1 MASNISTSL
10 IISTY
15 NRSDALELC
24 VKSVLRQSL
33 LPDEIII
40 ADDGSKEDTRELIH
54 QLAASSEVPIIHV
67 WHEDLGF
74 RLASIRN
81 KAIAKASKEYIIQID
96 GDIVLHKD
104 FVKDHV
110 RFAKKGSFVTGS
122 RVLIREG
129 LTKKMLAERN
139 CIISIHDKGTK
150 NTINGVHLP
159 WLSPLLQHYRQWDI
173 SYSRGCNMAFWKED
187 LLKVNGYNEAIT
199 GWGSEDHELVCR
211 LINNGVRKRTIK
223 FAGIVFHLHHEL
235 HGTDNLSNNRSI
247 LNETKVR
254 KLTWC
259 DKESYKTN
267 MEKNLNFLD
276 RNEFNYSPSKEV
288 VEALKN
294 FDINKL
300 CFYTRIYDEGKKSI
314 LSVFLSELYDIDET
328 QVLLGYGGEDIL
340 KQAVHYFLTQEDGN
354 KTMLIPKF
362 SWWYYK
368 SIADEV
374 NGHTLQYPLYEDGN
388 TFKYDFETL
397 KDMIQKENPKIL
409 LLASPNNPTG
419 NGLTPKELDELLAE
433 VPSQTVVLIDE
444 AYASFVSTDTSY
456 IKKLVN
462 KYPNLIISRTLS
474 KFYGLPGLRMGFGF
488 MSKEL
493 EKFSRYSNK
502 YLGYN
507 RISEDIAIAALKSDA
522 HYRNIAKLMN
532 EDRERYEK
540 EIGVLPGFKVYES
553 VANFILIKYPIEL
566 KEALQKA
573 FAKQSYKVKF
583 MNEPDINTHLRITL
597 GRPEQNRIVIDTI
610 KEIASK

>member
-1 MASNISTSL
+1 
-10 IISTY
+10 
-15 NRSDALELC
+15 
-24 VKSVLRQSL
+24 
-33 LPDEIII
+33 
-40 ADDGSKEDTRELIH
+40 
-54 QLAASSEVPIIHV
+54 
-67 WHEDLGF
+67 
-74 RLASIRN
+74 
-81 KAIAKASKEYIIQID
+81 
-96 GDIVLHKD
+96 
-104 FVKDHV
+104 
-110 RFAKKGSFVTGS
+110 
-122 RVLIREG
+122 
-129 LTKKMLAERN
+129 
-139 CIISIHDKGTK
+139 
-150 NTINGVHLP
+150 
-159 WLSPLLQHYRQWDI
+159 
-173 SYSRGCNMAFWKED
+173 
-187 LLKVNGYNEAIT
+187 
-199 GWGSEDHELVCR
+199 
-211 LINNGVRKRTIK
+211 
-223 FAGIVFHLHHEL
+223 
-235 HGTDNLSNNRSI
+235 
-247 LNETKVR
+247 
-254 KLTWC
+254 
-259 DKESYKTN
+259 

-573 FAKQSYKVKF
+573 FAEQSYKVKF
-583 MNEPDINTHLRITL
+583 MNEPDRYRYNQRNSI
-597 GRPEQNRIVIDTI
+597 QMKAVILAAG
-610 KEIASK
+610 IASRLRPLTDTTPKCLLKIGERCLLERAFDALIQNGFDEFIIVTGYRQQQIVDFLQAHYPTQDITFIYNDRYESTNNIYSLWLTRSYTDGQEILLLDSDIVFDPQIVEKLLHSDKDDILALNRHELGAEEIKVIVDDAQKVVEISKVCSISDAIGESIGIEKMSAEYTKALFRELEIMITAEGLDNIFYERAFERLIPQGYSFYVMDTTEFFSAELDTVEDFQQAQKLIPASLY

>member
-129 LTKKMLAERN
+129 LTQKMLAERN
-139 CIISIHDKGTK
+139 CMISIHDKGTK

-159 WLSPLLQHYRQWDI
+159 WLSQ
-173 SYSRGCNMAFWKED
+173 
-187 LLKVNGYNEAIT
+187 
-199 GWGSEDHELVCR
+199 DHELVCR
-211 LINNGVRKRTIK
+211 LINSGVRKRTIK

-259 DKESYKTN
+259 DKG
-267 MEKNLNFLD
+267 
-276 RNEFNYSPSKEV
+276 
-288 VEALKN
+288 
-294 FDINKL
+294 I
-300 CFYTRIYDEGKKSI
+300 
-314 LSVFLSELYDIDET
+314 
-328 QVLLGYGGEDIL
+328 
-340 KQAVHYFLTQEDGN
+340 
-354 KTMLIPKF
+354 
-362 SWWYYK
+362 
-368 SIADEV
+368 
-374 NGHTLQYPLYEDGN
+374 
-388 TFKYDFETL
+388 
-397 KDMIQKENPKIL
+397 IQN
-409 LLASPNNPTG
+409 
-419 NGLTPKELDELLAE
+419 
-433 VPSQTVVLIDE
+433 
-444 AYASFVSTDTSY
+444 
-456 IKKLVN
+456 
-462 KYPNLIISRTLS
+462 
-474 KFYGLPGLRMGFGF
+474 
-488 MSKEL
+488 
-493 EKFSRYSNK
+493 
-502 YLGYN
+502 
-507 RISEDIAIAALKSDA
+507 
-522 HYRNIAKLMN
+522 
-532 EDRERYEK
+532 
-540 EIGVLPGFKVYES
+540 
-553 VANFILIKYPIEL
+553 
-566 KEALQKA
+566 
-573 FAKQSYKVKF
+573 
-583 MNEPDINTHLRITL
+583 
-597 GRPEQNRIVIDTI
+597 
-610 KEIASK
+610 

>member
-1 MASNISTSL
+1 
-10 IISTY
+10 
-15 NRSDALELC
+15 
-24 VKSVLRQSL
+24 
-33 LPDEIII
+33 
-40 ADDGSKEDTRELIH
+40 
-54 QLAASSEVPIIHV
+54 
-67 WHEDLGF
+67 
-74 RLASIRN
+74 
-81 KAIAKASKEYIIQID
+81 
-96 GDIVLHKD
+96 
-104 FVKDHV
+104 
-110 RFAKKGSFVTGS
+110 
-122 RVLIREG
+122 
-129 LTKKMLAERN
+129 
-139 CIISIHDKGTK
+139 
-150 NTINGVHLP
+150 
-159 WLSPLLQHYRQWDI
+159 
-173 SYSRGCNMAFWKED
+173 
-187 LLKVNGYNEAIT
+187 
-199 GWGSEDHELVCR
+199 
-211 LINNGVRKRTIK
+211 
-223 FAGIVFHLHHEL
+223 
-235 HGTDNLSNNRSI
+235 
-247 LNETKVR
+247 
-254 KLTWC
+254 
-259 DKESYKTN
+259 

-573 FAKQSYKVKF
+573 FAEQSYKVKF

-597 GRPEQNRIVIDTI
+597 GRPEQNPDRYRYNQRNSIQMKAVILAAG
-610 KEIASK
+610 IASRLRPLTDTTPKCLLKIGERCLLERAFDALIQNGFDEFIIVTGYRQQQIVDFLQAHYPTQDITFIMTGMNQPTISIHYGSPVPIQMGRRFYY

>member
-1 MASNISTSL
+1 
-10 IISTY
+10 
-15 NRSDALELC
+15 
-24 VKSVLRQSL
+24 
-33 LPDEIII
+33 
-40 ADDGSKEDTRELIH
+40 
-54 QLAASSEVPIIHV
+54 
-67 WHEDLGF
+67 
-74 RLASIRN
+74 
-81 KAIAKASKEYIIQID
+81 
-96 GDIVLHKD
+96 
-104 FVKDHV
+104 
-110 RFAKKGSFVTGS
+110 
-122 RVLIREG
+122 
-129 LTKKMLAERN
+129 
-139 CIISIHDKGTK
+139 
-150 NTINGVHLP
+150 
-159 WLSPLLQHYRQWDI
+159 
-173 SYSRGCNMAFWKED
+173 
-187 LLKVNGYNEAIT
+187 
-199 GWGSEDHELVCR
+199 
-211 LINNGVRKRTIK
+211 
-223 FAGIVFHLHHEL
+223 
-235 HGTDNLSNNRSI
+235 
-247 LNETKVR
+247 
-254 KLTWC
+254 
-259 DKESYKTN
+259 

-328 QVLLGYGGEDIL
+328 QVLLGYGGGDIL

-462 KYPNLIISRTLS
+462 KYQNLIISRTLS

-493 EKFSRYSNK
+493 ENFSRYSNK

-507 RISEDIAIAALKSDA
+507 RISEDIAIAAPGLSPGISHPTCNPA
-522 HYRNIAKLMN
+522 CAPFTPSNSGQRLPPTYYRGCWHVVSRGLFVRYRLLLVPDKRSLQPESLLPSRGVAGSGLRPLPNIPHCC
-532 EDRERYEK
+532 
-540 EIGVLPGFKVYES
+540 LP
-553 VANFILIKYPIEL
+553 
-566 KEALQKA
+566 
-573 FAKQSYKVKF
+573 
-583 MNEPDINTHLRITL
+583 
-597 GRPEQNRIVIDTI
+597 
-610 KEIASK
+610 

>member
-1 MASNISTSL
+1 
-10 IISTY
+10 
-15 NRSDALELC
+15 
-24 VKSVLRQSL
+24 
-33 LPDEIII
+33 
-40 ADDGSKEDTRELIH
+40 
-54 QLAASSEVPIIHV
+54 
-67 WHEDLGF
+67 
-74 RLASIRN
+74 
-81 KAIAKASKEYIIQID
+81 
-96 GDIVLHKD
+96 
-104 FVKDHV
+104 
-110 RFAKKGSFVTGS
+110 
-122 RVLIREG
+122 
-129 LTKKMLAERN
+129 
-139 CIISIHDKGTK
+139 
-150 NTINGVHLP
+150 
-159 WLSPLLQHYRQWDI
+159 
-173 SYSRGCNMAFWKED
+173 
-187 LLKVNGYNEAIT
+187 
-199 GWGSEDHELVCR
+199 
-211 LINNGVRKRTIK
+211 
-223 FAGIVFHLHHEL
+223 
-235 HGTDNLSNNRSI
+235 
-247 LNETKVR
+247 
-254 KLTWC
+254 
-259 DKESYKTN
+259 

-456 IKKLVN
+456 IKRLVN

-553 VANFILIKYPIEL
+553 VPIS
-566 KEALQKA
+566 
-573 FAKQSYKVKF
+573 F
-583 MNEPDINTHLRITL
+583 
-597 GRPEQNRIVIDTI
+597 
-610 KEIASK
+610 

>member
-1 MASNISTSL
+1 
-10 IISTY
+10 
-15 NRSDALELC
+15 
-24 VKSVLRQSL
+24 
-33 LPDEIII
+33 
-40 ADDGSKEDTRELIH
+40 
-54 QLAASSEVPIIHV
+54 
-67 WHEDLGF
+67 
-74 RLASIRN
+74 
-81 KAIAKASKEYIIQID
+81 
-96 GDIVLHKD
+96 
-104 FVKDHV
+104 
-110 RFAKKGSFVTGS
+110 
-122 RVLIREG
+122 
-129 LTKKMLAERN
+129 
-139 CIISIHDKGTK
+139 
-150 NTINGVHLP
+150 
-159 WLSPLLQHYRQWDI
+159 
-173 SYSRGCNMAFWKED
+173 
-187 LLKVNGYNEAIT
+187 
-199 GWGSEDHELVCR
+199 
-211 LINNGVRKRTIK
+211 
-223 FAGIVFHLHHEL
+223 
-235 HGTDNLSNNRSI
+235 
-247 LNETKVR
+247 
-254 KLTWC
+254 
-259 DKESYKTN
+259 

-433 VPSQTVVLIDE
+433 VPSPTVVLIDE

-502 YLGYN
+502 YLGGVYIDIFPLDGVPES
-507 RISEDIAIAALKSDA
+507 RMAQRMHFAKYEFYKRVLYLIHRDPYKHGKGPSSWIPLLCRKFFTLTGAQESIRKVMKKYDFDQCALVCDYDDGMKGIMSKDILGTPTPIRFEDEEVWGVQKYDA
-522 HYRNIAKLMN
+522 YLSQKYGDYMTIPKQSGQRQHNFHYLDLNKPYRNF
-532 EDRERYEK
+532 E
-540 EIGVLPGFKVYES
+540 V
-553 VANFILIKYPIEL
+553 
-566 KEALQKA
+566 
-573 FAKQSYKVKF
+573 
-583 MNEPDINTHLRITL
+583 
-597 GRPEQNRIVIDTI
+597 
-610 KEIASK
+610 